1 MAKAPATVTNMTA
14 KTGLELLD
22 DVLAIYGGDRARWP
36 AAARSE
42 LSGLI
47 ASSAEARAMMAE
59 AEALDLLMDLA
70 PKVSGDRLALLSER
84 IAAQAERTP
93 RMSVIPGANQ
103 RRAKP
108 APEWRRHATGITA
121 LAASLV
127 LGLMIG
133 QNATLAPAVSEIAT
147 AVGIESLGD
156 GSQIAAADEAYID
169 VGIDEDLL

>member
-1 MAKAPATVTNMTA
+1 MTNMTE

-22 DVLAIYGGDRARWP
+22 DVLAIYGSDRARWP
-36 AAARSE
+36 TGVRNE
-42 LSGLI
+42 LAGLI
-47 ASSAEARAMMAE
+47 ASSAEARAMVAE
-59 AEALDLLMDLA
+59 AEALDRLMDLA
-70 PKVSGDRLALLSER
+70 PKMSGDRLALLSDR

-93 RMSVIPGANQ
+93 RMSVIPGTNQ
-103 RRAKP
+103 PRAKP

-127 LGLMIG
+127 LGILIG
-133 QNATLAPAVSEIAT
+133 QNATLAPAVSEMAT

-156 GSQIAAADEAYID
+156 GSQIASTDEAYID